1 MKKLS
6 VNPMSNSS
14 DNSFKTL
21 ADITEKLSY
30 GRSDGV
36 AITGIVGL
44 VLAFMMVVLV
54 GGWVVYATNQN
65 SKSEINLKP
74 PQSQQSHK

>member
-1 MKKLS
+1 MQKLS

-14 DNSFKTL
+14 DNFFKTL
-21 ADITEKLSY
+21 ADITEKLSH
-30 GRSDGV
+30 GRSNGI
-36 AITGIVGL
+36 AITGIAGL